1 MNDVKWERYGALGGL
16 IFVVLLLVSG
26 FIPGSPPAPDD
37 SAREIHEYFRDNDT
51 AIKVASYLAGLA
63 IFPFLFFL
71 GSLWSR
77 VRTAGDDVRRLA
89 TILVGG
95 AVVAVGLA
103 SVSTVITAT
112 TALRIGELA
121 PDGAK
126 FFFTMAGISTSMT
139 AFAVAAFVGATS
151 LAALRSGV
159 FPAWIG
165 TAGAV
170 LTPAWLVAGV
180 SVATDTTGIG
190 VFGFIVF
197 LLWLAWVV
205 VVSVFL
211 FRSQQ
216 QAVARTP

>member
-1 MNDVKWERYGALGGL
+1 MNDVKWERYGALGGV

-26 FIPGSPPAPDD
+26 FIPGSPPATDD

-51 AIKVASYLAGLA
+51 AIKVASYLAGLS
-63 IFPFLFFL
+63 IFPFLIFL
-71 GSLWSR
+71 GSVWSR
-77 VRTAGDDVRRLA
+77 VRSAGDEMRRLA

-103 SVSTVITAT
+103 SLGTVITAT
-112 TALRIGELA
+112 TALRIRELA

-151 LAALRSGV
+151 LATLRSGI
-159 FPAWIG
+159 FPAWLG

-170 LTPAWLVAGV
+170 LTGAWFVAGL
-180 SVATDTTGIG
+180 SVATDATGIG

-197 LLWLAWVV
+197 LVWAVWVLG
-205 VVSVFL
+205 VSFFL
-211 FRSQQ
+211 YRPQTSV
-216 QAVARTP
+216 AARTP